1 MYFTLKFHEFVGNKN
16 RINVNSSLNH
26 KLKNTLYFQENSAG
40 LQAAKGLVAMAAGQ
54 GTSEKPAQQ
63 IIIIASSSG
72 SSEEKQYLLTP
83 GGQLVQQVVMQQQVE
98 TSVPNYTSNESSSL
112 AQNASQ
118 GFAKPLAVQNLKIAE
133 SGTKGDRS
141 VEKGGSERYQL
152 IFVPPQESVATNTVH
167 STEGHASN
175 SHDTHSGVLSTQTI
189 QHTPV
194 ATTSEIQVT
203 SVGEQ
208 VVSQQHSDARYV
220 VMETDQEGGVYQTG
234 DIVSLSMAA
243 SNVGQGVESEQ
254 LIEEHV
260 VDSEAAVMTSVQWG

>member
-1 MYFTLKFHEFVGNKN
+1 M
-16 RINVNSSLNH
+16 
-26 KLKNTLYFQENSAG
+26 YFQENSAG

-54 GTSEKPAQQ
+54 GTTEKLAQQ
-63 IIIIASSSG
+63 IIIIAPSSD
-72 SSEEKQYLLTP
+72 SSEEKQYLLTS

-98 TSVPNYTSNESSSL
+98 SSCVPNYTSNESSSL

-118 GFAKPLAVQNLKIAE
+118 GFAKPLTVQNVKIAE
-133 SGTKGDRS
+133 PGAKSDRS

-152 IFVPPQESVATNTVH
+152 IFVPPQENVATNA
-167 STEGHASN
+167 GHARS
-175 SHDTHSGVLSTQTI
+175 SHDTHSGVSSAQAI

-208 VVSQQHSDARYV
+208 VVSQQHADAQYV
-220 VMETDQEGGVYQTG
+220 VMETDQQRGVYQAG

-260 VDSEAAVMTSVQWG
+260 VDSETAVVTSVQWG